1 MNRVNPELIFGFFG
15 LAVLLIPPITWWLAS
30 RKVTRPAAFRRAG
43 TSAFGWSLVFLLA
56 LGVPFIAWAMGFPP
70 YYWLTLLI
78 ALGLGIWVGQKGA
91 RSVDRLVR
99 ESMMPRS
106 VVEGSSQVE

>member
-1 MNRVNPELIFGFFG
+1 
-15 LAVLLIPPITWWLAS
+15 
-30 RKVTRPAAFRRAG
+30 
-43 TSAFGWSLVFLLA
+43 
-56 LGVPFIAWAMGFPP
+56 MGFPP

-91 RSVDRLVR
+91 RSVARQVR

-106 VVEGSSQVE
+106 VVEGSSPVE